1 MVSIIISSYQP
12 KYYFA
17 LEKNIAE
24 TVGVPYE
31 IIKIENPGLMG
42 IAVAYNKGA
51 KKARFENL
59 LFLHEDV
66 LFHTQNWGEKLIKH
80 LEDPETGV
88 VGVAGSDY
96 VPTAPC
102 GWYIN
107 GRSFLHLI
115 QNDKSH
121 SQPQHIDNTSQNK
134 HSAYALDGVFLAMQK
149 SKFNNFRFDEKIGG
163 FHAYDI
169 DLSLRFAKKYKNY
182 VIGDIL
188 IEHFSEGSPDKNFTE
203 GNILVRKKWG
213 SLFQTM
219 YSRKIEMDCFEGFLN
234 SYFRYFGINLV
245 NVFQTVRFIP
255 WGRIM
260 MSDYIRLAKSY
271 YRYFKYRKYYE
282 KKFSESIKSAYA

>member
-1 MVSIIISSYQP
+1 MLSIIVSSYQP
-12 KYYFA
+12 ENFSA

-24 TVGVPYE
+24 TCGVDYE
-31 IIKIENPGLMG
+31 LIKIDNPGIMG
-42 IAVAYNKGA
+42 IAKAYNKGA
-51 KKARFENL
+51 KKAKFENL

-188 IEHFSEGSPDKNFTE
+188 IEHFSKGTFNCEWFQNNIQVRKHLGSNFNKKKIPAIEFHSFLSFLDTYLKYNSVSTT
-203 GNILVRKKWG
+203 NILR
-213 SLFQTM
+213 SL
-219 YSRKIEMDCFEGFLN
+219 
-234 SYFRYFGINLV
+234 RYFPFGHLSLNHYYQIGKKIYYYLHYQRSYNQKYQ
-245 NVFQTVRFIP
+245 N
-255 WGRIM
+255 
-260 MSDYIRLAKSY
+260 KS
-271 YRYFKYRKYYE
+271 
-282 KKFSESIKSAYA
+282 

>member
-1 MVSIIISSYQP
+1 MLSIIISSYQP

-188 IEHFSEGSPDKNFTE
+188 IEHFSLGTDGKIWFDAIVKVRRNLGSEFNQIRDSE
-203 GNILVRKKWG
+203 LE
-213 SLFQTM
+213 Q
-219 YSRKIEMDCFEGFLN
+219 EMFYIFI
-234 SYFRYFGINLV
+234 RQYFGYYGISYRTIINTLKFFPSQIKLK
-245 NVFQTVRFIP
+245 NQFTIAKKLFYY
-255 WGRIM
+255 
-260 MSDYIRLAKSY
+260 YI
-271 YRYFKYRKYYE
+271 YRKTYNLE
-282 KKFSESIKSAYA
+282 IKSHE

>member
-1 MVSIIISSYQP
+1 MISIVISSYQP
-12 KYYFA
+12 KYFTA

-31 IIKIENPGLMG
+31 IIKIQNPGLMG
-42 IAVAYNKGA
+42 IAEAYNKGA
-51 KKARFENL
+51 KKARFGNL

-115 QNDKSH
+115 QNNKSQNH
-121 SQPQHIDNTSQNK
+121 PQHINNTSQNK
-134 HSAYALDGVFLAMQK
+134 HRAYALDGVFLAVQK

-169 DLSLRFAKKYKNY
+169 DLSLRFAKKYENS

-245 NVFQTVRFIP
+245 NVFKTIRFIP

-260 MSDYIRLAKSY
+260 RSDYIRLAKSY

>member
-1 MVSIIISSYQP
+1 MISIIISSYQP
-12 KYYFA
+12 EYFA
-17 LEKNIAE
+17 ALENNIAE

-42 IAVAYNKGA
+42 IAEAYNKGA

-182 VIGDIL
+182 VIADIL